1 MVGLALIKNTLK
13 PLLGSAE
20 KEAGAM
26 KNKGLGGTKGNNGG
40 RPSKRTGRETLHQ
53 YWVGTGLIKD
63 KKRI

>member
-1 MVGLALIKNTLK
+1 
-13 PLLGSAE
+13 
-20 KEAGAM
+20 M